1 MSTYLLVDKIT
12 QDCTEMWISMS
23 HHASAS
29 RCDKKQL
36 YRRYLVV
43 AISSVMSSID
53 LTNMKLICKCLHTKP
68 SGIK

>member
-12 QDCTEMWISMS
+12 QDWTEMWISMS

-36 YRRYLVV
+36 FQTLPLLLQFRL
-43 AISSVMSSID
+43 
-53 LTNMKLICKCLHTKP
+53 
-68 SGIK
+68 